1 MKKVSK
7 ILVMAF
13 VVLAVVT
20 MSLNVNAADSKNILT
35 EYIRE
40 PHNVNGMLF
49 ELTNAQKNSITDYI
63 TTLSDE
69 TAASI
74 HADLVSMENTIKN
87 TGATKTSQISTEV
100 RTQVLNQAKATATKA
115 GLTLSVN
122 TSAKTFTLT
131 KADGSTLASG
141 KYTVLAT
148 NPGTA
153 PAGGSGAGAGV
164 ASTGSKLLYTGAN
177 YAVFALPVLAII
189 AVAVVVKKRA

>member
-7 ILVMAF
+7 ILVMAV

-20 MSLNVNAADSKNILT
+20 MSLNVNASSSKDILT
-35 EYIRE
+35 EYIRAA
-40 PHNVNGMLF
+40 HNVNGMLF
-49 ELTNAQKNSITDYI
+49 ELTNAQKNAITDYI

-69 TAASI
+69 TASSI
-74 HADLVSMENTIKN
+74 HADLVSMENTIKA
-87 TGATKTSQISTEV
+87 TGATSTSQISTEV
-100 RTQVLNQAKATATKA
+100 KTQVLNQAKATANKA

-141 KYTVLAT
+141 TYTALAT
-148 NPGTA
+148 NPGAA
-153 PAGGSGAGAGV
+153 PAGGSGTGAA

-177 YAVFALPVLAII
+177 YAVFALPVIAII

>member
-20 MSLNVNAADSKNILT
+20 MSLSVNAAGSKDILT
-35 EYIRE
+35 EYIRD

-49 ELTNAQKNSITDYI
+49 ELKNAQKNSITDHI

-69 TAASI
+69 TASSI
-74 HADLVSMENTIKN
+74 HADLVSMENTIRG
-87 TGATKTSQISTEV
+87 TGATNTSQISKEV
-100 RTQVLNQAKATATKA
+100 KTQILNQAKATANKA

-122 TSAKTFTLT
+122 TSTKTFTLT
-131 KADGSTLASG
+131 RADGSVLASG
-141 KYTVLAT
+141 SYLALVT
-148 NPGTA
+148 NPGAA
-153 PAGGSGAGAGV
+153 PAGNGGSGAA
-164 ASTGSKLLYTGAN
+164 ASTGAKLLYTGSN